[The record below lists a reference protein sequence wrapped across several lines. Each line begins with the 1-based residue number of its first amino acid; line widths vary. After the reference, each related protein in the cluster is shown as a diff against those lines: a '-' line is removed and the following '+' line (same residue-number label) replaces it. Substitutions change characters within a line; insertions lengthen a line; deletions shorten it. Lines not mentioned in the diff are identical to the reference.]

1 MVTNQFSCCN
11 GRIFFSASRTASIAW
26 KKNPS
31 SSWHNLRTLFF
42 SSSCSLYVH
51 WSSSVFFIFF
61 FIRYETFPFHF
72 AFFGFL
78 PTFTPEKLKNSSR
91 SSEFTQILKKN
102 TKHSTNIDQ
111 LPIFS
116 RKFPSFCLIIPPWKI
131 TQTLTLA
138 NGNGMEKKEV
148 NDGFFH

>member
-1 MVTNQFSCCN
+1 MLRNKLTISSSLRDSAKGSWSLTSSLAATDGF
-11 GRIFFSASRTASIAW
+11 FFSASRTASIAW
-26 KKNPS
+26 KKIHRLHDTIFEHFFFFLLFP
-31 SSWHNLRTLFF
+31 LRALIFF
-42 SSSCSLYVH
+42 RFLH
-51 WSSSVFFIFF
+51 FF

-72 AFFGFL
+72 AFFGFH

-116 RKFPSFCLIIPPWKI
+116 RKFPSFCLIIPP
-131 TQTLTLA
+131 
-138 NGNGMEKKEV
+138 
-148 NDGFFH
+148 